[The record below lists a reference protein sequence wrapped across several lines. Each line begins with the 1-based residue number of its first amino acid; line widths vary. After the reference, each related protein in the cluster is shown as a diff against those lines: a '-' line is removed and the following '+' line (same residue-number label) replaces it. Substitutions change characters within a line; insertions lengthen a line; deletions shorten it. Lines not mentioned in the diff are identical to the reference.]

1 MKNTNKIVSI
11 VVLVAVLVA
20 TVAGAYLGFAG
31 RNTQMVTVNVN
42 GEETERALYRQ
53 VAFIPNTFNKNWQE
67 AIVPSAQLGGGIEYI
82 YTADQGDMTD
92 AEFAKAVKA
101 AAKVLGD
108 RAEMIAGDAS
118 VSYEGDT
125 ISVTVPTKD
134 YDSLFASILT
144 PVGDFS
150 LCLYDAATGAFLDP
164 ALTNDHIKD
173 AGYYVDSTGA
183 YQLQLQ
189 LTKKGQ
195 KTLKT
200 YASEN
205 GGEALYLLQDG
216 SYVGYLSMYPTMDTE
231 FLNIPVEDWS
241 YALGAAICLRSGELP
256 LAVGMVDYQVVEG
269 SLSAL
274 LDIVVMAMLIITV
287 LTMLFVV
294 LRGKAAGLCNAL
306 TIAAQ
311 GVVFCLILALTAI
324 SSDWKLNVGALFLLT
339 ACQVLFLG
347 GMILVNEKISAF
359 QKHRALK
366 PALSQAMK
374 VSLKPLSIVYGAL
387 VVLGL
392 AMMILFSAQPAA
404 ILGRMVAISGIVS
417 FVAIFVALRVL
428 VSCVVTLKKS
438 K

>member
-11 VVLVAVLVA
+11 LVLVAVLVA

-42 GEETERALYRQ
+42 GTETERALYRQ

-92 AEFAKAVKA
+92 AEFTKAMKTT
-101 AAKVLGD
+101 AKVLGK
-108 RAEMIAGDAS
+108 RAEMLAGDAAF
-118 VSYEGDT
+118 SYEGNT
-125 ISVTVPTKD
+125 ISVTVPVKE

-144 PVGDFS
+144 PVGDFT
-150 LCLYDAATGAFLDP
+150 LCLYDAATGAFLEP
-164 ALTNDHIKD
+164 ALTDEHIKD
-173 AGYYVDSTGA
+173 AGYYVDSYGA

-195 KTLKT
+195 KTLQT
-200 YASEN
+200 YANEN

-216 SYVGYLSMYPTMDTE
+216 AYVGYVSMYPTMDTE
-231 FLNIPVEDWS
+231 FLTIPTDDWS

-256 LAVGMVDYQVVEG
+256 LTVGMIDYQAVDG

-287 LTMLFVV
+287 LAMLFVI
-294 LRGKAAGLCNAL
+294 LRGKTAGLVHAL

-311 GVVFCLILALTAI
+311 GVVFCLIMALTAV
-324 SSDWKLNVGALFLLT
+324 SSDWKLDIGALFLLT
-339 ACQVLFLG
+339 ACQMLFLG
-347 GMILVNEKISAF
+347 GMILINEKIAAAH
-359 QKHRALK
+359 KRRALK
-366 PALSQAMK
+366 PALKQAMK

-387 VVLGL
+387 IVLGL
-392 AMMILFSAQPAA
+392 AMMILFSSQPAA
-404 ILGRMVAISGIVS
+404 ILGRLVALSGIIS
-417 FVAIFVALRVL
+417 FVAIFVVLRVL
-428 VSCVVTLKKS
+428 ISCVVSLKNNK
-438 K
+438 